1 MRKPARKSFDCV
13 ENMREIRDRI
23 GAEIAGMNHAELR
36 QWFRAHRYSDPVLQR
51 LANRRGSEQ
60 FLRSNRRRRHDGDHL

>member
-1 MRKPARKSFDCV
+1 MRKSVRKSFDCV

-36 QWFRAHRYSDPVLQR
+36 QWFRAHRYSGPVLQR
-51 LANRRGSEQ
+51 LANRR
-60 FLRSNRRRRHDGDHL
+60 DGNSVSTMEKLAEKR

>member
-1 MRKPARKSFDCV
+1 MRKSARKSFDCV

-36 QWFRAHRYSDPVLQR
+36 QWFRAHRYSDPVLRR
-51 LANRRGSEQ
+51 LANRRG
-60 FLRSNRRRRHDGDHL
+60 RSSASTMEEHAEKE